1 MLHLPKNYYLLLK
14 SYPKTVI
21 LLKVIDMKNDRI
33 KKITLTAVFL
43 SIGLVLPFLTAQI
56 PDIGERLLPLHIPV
70 FLCSLIC
77 GWQYGA
83 ICGLYLPLL
92 RSLLFGMPELYPS
105 AFSMAFE
112 LPAYAIICGLIY
124 MSFKKKNLCAI
135 YISIISSM
143 LGGRVVY
150 AIVQAF
156 ILGLGEDGLTLTLF
170 ITKAFIKPLPGIIL
184 QLILIPSIV
193 FALNKIKHKLL
204 K

>member
-1 MLHLPKNYYLLLK
+1 
-14 SYPKTVI
+14 
-21 LLKVIDMKNDRI
+21 MKNEKI

-43 SIGLVLPFLTAQI
+43 SIGLVLPFLTGQI
-56 PDIGERLLPLHIPV
+56 PEIGERLLPLHIPV

-83 ICGLYLPLL
+83 VCGLILPLL
-92 RSLLFGMPELYPS
+92 RSLIFGLPELYPS

-124 MSFKKKNLCAI
+124 MCFKKKNLIAI
-135 YISIISSM
+135 YVSLVSAM

-156 ILGLGEDGLTLTLF
+156 ILGLGEDGLTLTIF
-170 ITKAFIKPLPGIIL
+170 ITKAFVKPFPGIIL
-184 QLILIPSIV
+184 QLILVPSIV
-193 FALNKIKHKLL
+193 FTLNKLKFKQIK
-204 K
+204 

>member
-1 MLHLPKNYYLLLK
+1 
-14 SYPKTVI
+14 
-21 LLKVIDMKNDRI
+21 MKNEKM
-33 KKITLTAVFL
+33 KKIALTAMFL
-43 SIGLVLPFLTAQI
+43 GIGLVLPFLTAQI
-56 PDIGERLLPLHIPV
+56 PQIGERLLPLHIPV

-83 ICGLYLPLL
+83 VCGLILPLL
-92 RSLLFGMPELYPS
+92 RSLIFGMPELYPS

-124 MSFKKKNLCAI
+124 LCFKKKNLLAI
-135 YISIISSM
+135 YVSLVGAM

-156 ILGLGEDGLTLTLF
+156 ILGLGENGLTLSIF
-170 ITKAFIKPLPGIIL
+170 ITKAFANPLPGIIL

-193 FALNKIKHKLL
+193 FTLNKMKNKLL